1 MTNDLNPSIPQF
13 DLSLE
18 TVISTALQIPGVK
31 VNRKAFL
38 CEQFKHEDS
47 SLVDLILKKG
57 PVHAGCPRKILYAK
71 ATSIVS
77 KNTLTSTGASFVA
90 GLPGG
95 FAMAAAIPADLLQ
108 FYAVELRTAQ
118 EISYLYG
125 AEDLWSDEILD
136 SEKVTGQ
143 LILYCGVMLGASGA
157 AQAVRVLSSSLAQKL
172 LRQLPQKA
180 LTKTFY
186 YPIIKSIAKAFGVK
200 MTKNIFAKGVSKVVP
215 VLGGIVSGGI
225 TFATMKPMGMR
236 LVNALDEANF
246 NYTETTFEADWQEIN
261 KVNATV
267 FADEQSEPFKESVS
281 TTPEAADPS
290 TSVLEQIEH
299 AKQMLDDGTIDQD
312 EYNLIKHKFISQL

>member
-1 MTNDLNPSIPQF
+1 MTNELNPSISQF
-13 DLSLE
+13 NLSLE
-18 TVISTALQIPGVK
+18 SVISTALQIPGVK

-38 CEQFKHEDS
+38 CEQFKYEDS

-57 PVHAGCPRKILYAK
+57 PVLAGCPRKVLYSK
-71 ATSIVS
+71 AFSVVN
-77 KNTLTSTGASFVA
+77 KNTITSTGASFVA

-108 FYAVELRTAQ
+108 FYAVALRTAQ

-200 MTKNIFAKGVSKVVP
+200 MTKNVFAKGVSKVVP

-246 NYTETTFEADWQEIN
+246 NYTETAFEADWQEIN
-261 KVNATV
+261 KVNATI
-267 FADEQSEPFKESVS
+267 FADEENETLKEDPP
-281 TTPEAADPS
+281 TPPKTEDVNAA
-290 TSVLEQIEH
+290 VLEQIQH
-299 AKQMLDDGTIDQD
+299 AKKMLDDGIINQE
-312 EYNLIKHKFISQL
+312 EYDCIKHKLISQL